1 MTVLDL
7 AHFTDVHLGPLPQ
20 ARLGELM
27 GKRALG
33 FLSWHHRRHRLH
45 TRSVLDRLVDD
56 LLADPP
62 DHVAITGDLVNIALP
77 GEFELAA
84 RWLESI
90 GPAEWLS
97 LVPGNHDAYAG
108 RHLQRSWTRWHAWM
122 RGDEQ
127 GSAGRFPFVRR
138 LHDRLALIGLSS
150 AVPSPVGQATGTLGP
165 AQLEALDTILD
176 ELGQAGVCR
185 IILLHHPPLGSMI
198 RRRRA
203 LRDEAG
209 LRTVIAR
216 RGAELVLSGHEHF
229 FLFGGMPGKDAP
241 VPVFVGPSASL
252 AHGPL
257 RTGGYLRHAID
268 LSGNAPRFIVQLRHC
283 DPGTSAVTV
292 GRTARVEC
300 TGNGLELAPA
310 DWPKGPGSATES
322 VPTRSH

>member
-7 AHFTDVHLGPLPQ
+7 AHLTDVHLGPLPQ

-45 TRSVLDRLVDD
+45 QQSVLDCLVGDIQ
-56 LLADPP
+56 ADPP
-62 DHVAITGDLVNIALP
+62 DHVAIAGDLVNIALP
-77 GEFELAA
+77 MEFELAA
-84 RWLESI
+84 RWLETI
-90 GPAEWLS
+90 GPPEWLS

-108 RHLQRSWTRWHAWM
+108 RHLQRSWSRWHAWM
-122 RGDEQ
+122 RGDEPA
-127 GSAGRFPFVRR
+127 SAGRFPFVRR

-150 AVPSPVGQATGTLGP
+150 AVPSPVGQATGMLGP
-165 AQLEALDTILD
+165 TQLEALDGVLD
-176 ELGQAGVCR
+176 ALGRDGVCR
-185 IILLHHPPLGSMI
+185 ILLLHHPPLGPMI

-209 LRTVIAR
+209 LRAVIAR

-229 FLFGGMPGKDAP
+229 FLFGGMPGKDGP
-241 VPVFVGPSASL
+241 VPVVVGPSASL

-268 LSGNAPRFIVQLRHC
+268 LSGNAPRFVVQLRRC
-283 DPGTSAVTV
+283 DPRAEAIAVAQ
-292 GRTARVEC
+292 TARIEC
-300 TGNGLELAPA
+300 TGDGLELVPA
-310 DWPKGPGSATES
+310 DWPKGDGSATEAARM
-322 VPTRSH
+322 PRH